1 MLEKTP
7 ESPLDCKE
15 IKPANPK
22 GNQSW
27 VFIGR
32 TDAEAEPPVRW
43 APDVKIQLIGKY
55 PDGGKEGRQEEKGM
69 AEDEVIGWPHQWKRV

>member
-15 IKPANPK
+15 IKLVNSK

-27 VFIGR
+27 TFIGR
-32 TDAEAEPPVRW
+32 IDAEAEAPILGP
-43 APDVKIQLIGKY
+43 PDVKIQLIGKD
-55 PDGGKEGRQEEKGM
+55 PDDGKNWRQKKWA
-69 AEDEVIGWPHQWKRV
+69 AEDEMVR